1 MECLCAQRCTH
12 TTYICVYID
21 THRKTDREIEG
32 EDDNKNK
39 LPK

>member
-1 MECLCAQRCTH
+1 MECLCAQRYTH

-21 THRKTDREIEG
+21 RKTDREIEG